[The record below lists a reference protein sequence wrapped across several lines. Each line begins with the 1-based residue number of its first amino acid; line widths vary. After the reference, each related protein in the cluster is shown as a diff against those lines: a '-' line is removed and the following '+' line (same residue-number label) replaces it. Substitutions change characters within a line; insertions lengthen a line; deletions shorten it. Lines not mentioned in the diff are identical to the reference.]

1 MRGTFHT
8 GLVAL
13 SLFAL
18 SCSSSSKTPDAPAL
32 PACPPAEATAP
43 NELRCTG
50 LYADWTAKTLAPD
63 AMPFK
68 PGVELWSDGADKHRW
83 IYLPPG
89 SKIDTSDPDE
99 WKFPVGTKTW
109 KEFRVN
115 GRRVE
120 TRFYMK
126 TSADQWAWTTYLW
139 SNDETKADRLDTGK
153 PNAEGTYEVPKVDS
167 CDQCHRGRKDKVLGV
182 EAVALA
188 LPNAEGLT
196 LAKLKSDGRLSNDV
210 TVPAIPEDATGKAK
224 AALAYLHINCGAA
237 CHANEPHSPGLQSH
251 LYMRLDLKELALG
264 KVEELSTYK
273 TAVNAKIEGN
283 AYFEYTSR
291 NFLRIK
297 PGVSAE
303 SLIPA
308 LAAVRDKPTQMP
320 PVGSHQADPVGRGLV
335 EAWIDAMPKAQ

>member
-63 AMPFK
+63 AVPFK

-188 LPNAEGLT
+188 LPNAEGPGAARS
-196 LAKLKSDGRLSNDV
+196 LAEVEREYILAVLQACGGN
-210 TVPAIPEDATGKAK
+210 KAK
-224 AALAYLHINCGAA
+224 AAA
-237 CHANEPHSPGLQSH
+237 H
-251 LYMRLDLKELALG
+251 LDIGPATLYRKLKEYEAR
-264 KVEELSTYK
+264 S
-273 TAVNAKIEGN
+273 AP
-283 AYFEYTSR
+283 R
-291 NFLRIK
+291 RK
-297 PGVSAE
+297 P
-303 SLIPA
+303 
-308 LAAVRDKPTQMP
+308 R
-320 PVGSHQADPVGRGLV
+320 
-335 EAWIDAMPKAQ
+335 